1 MDMQDY
7 IGFLA
12 FVNRRMNWMNMSCPV
27 RVKYVDNRV
36 DMRDGKIYAVII
48 RHLSYDSSL
57 RDKLNEFGYNGE
69 QIEFRFVPDENRKK
83 FNDFTKWIKS
93 FPINLRAGEK

>member
-36 DMRDGKIYAVII
+36 DMRDGKIYAII
-48 RHLSYDSSL
+48 LRHLSYDPSL
-57 RDKLNEFGYNGE
+57 RVKLEEFGYNGE
-69 QIEFRFVPDENRKK
+69 QIEFRFMPDEYKKK
-83 FNDFTKWIKS
+83 FNDFTKWVKS

>member
-7 IGFLA
+7 VDFLA
-12 FVNRRMNWMNMSCPV
+12 FVNRYMNWMNMSCPI

-36 DMRDGKIYAVII
+36 DMRDGVIYAVIL

-69 QIEFRFVPDENRKK
+69 QIEFRFMPEEYKKK
-83 FNDFTKWIKS
+83 FNDFIKWIKS
-93 FPINLRAGEK
+93 SPINMRAGQK